1 MNLSTATNGLATGL
15 LPKVHMLPI
24 RHEVHQTRQTLA
36 AVSTIDQSLF
46 RKEDEESKTS
56 NWHEA
61 FFTKLMH
68 VELFLAIANE
78 VGNPQTA
85 EQKAADAKASA
96 CANVPP
102 SFQLFQQH

>member
-1 MNLSTATNGLATGL
+1 MNLSTATNGLSTSL
-15 LPKVHMLPI
+15 LPSSYFLP

-36 AVSTIDQSLF
+36 AASTIDQSLF

-61 FFTKLMH
+61 FFTKLVH
-68 VELFLAIANE
+68 GELFLAIANE

-85 EQKAADAKASA
+85 DQKAADAKASA